1 MSMRGAS
8 GEAMVALGDQLA
20 TVAAADLAQF
30 GEDLFGVA
38 AVLRSEPGLRRV
50 ATDLSTDAAAKA
62 GLVREIFGTQLSA
75 PALDLVTEAVSR
87 RWTSGRDLAFGLEQL
102 GVRAIVKSASADA
115 GRLADELFTLAQ
127 VVDGSIDLRAALS
140 DPARSIEDKSA
151 LLKGLLDGKV
161 LPATLRLAA
170 LALNGTHRTVATALT
185 EYQKVAAEVR
195 DQSVAKVRVARELSD
210 ADRARLGEALA
221 RQYGRAVHLN
231 ISVEPG
237 LVGGMRVEIGDDVID
252 GSVASRLD
260 DARRRLA
267 G

>member
-8 GEAMVALGDQLA
+8 GEAMAALGDRLA
-20 TVAAADLAQF
+20 TVAAADLAQL

-50 ATDLSTDAAAKA
+50 ATDLSTDASAKA
-62 GLVREIFGTQLSA
+62 ALVREIFGDQLSA
-75 PALDLVTEAVSR
+75 PALELVSDAVSR
-87 RWTSGRDLAFGLEQL
+87 RWTSSRDLAFGLDDL
-102 GVRAIVKSASADA
+102 GVRAVVKSTSADA
-115 GRLADELFTLAQ
+115 GRLADELFALAQ
-127 VVDGSIDLRAALS
+127 VVDGSIELRSALS
-140 DPARSIEDKSA
+140 DPARSVEDKSE
-151 LLKGLLDGKV
+151 LLKGLLEDKV

-170 LALNGTHRTVATALT
+170 LALNGTHRTVATALA
-185 EYQKVAAEVR
+185 EYQKVAAEVS
-195 DQSVAKVRVARELSD
+195 DQGVAKVRVARELSEED
-210 ADRARLGEALA
+210 QARLGEALA

-231 ISVEPG
+231 ISVEPD
-237 LVGGMRVEIGDDVID
+237 LVGGMRVEIGNDVID

>member
-20 TVAAADLAQF
+20 EVGSADLAQF

-62 GLVREIFGTQLSA
+62 GLVREIFGSRLSA
-75 PALDLVTEAVSR
+75 PALDLVTDAVSR

-102 GVRAIVKSASADA
+102 GVRAVVRSASADA

-127 VVDGSIDLRAALS
+127 VVDGSSDLRAALS
-140 DPARSIEDKSA
+140 DPARSVEDKSA
-151 LLKGLLDGKV
+151 LLAQLLEGKV

-170 LALNGTHRTVATALT
+170 LALNGTHRTVAAALT

-210 ADRARLGEALA
+210 ADRTRLGAALA

-237 LVGGMRVEIGDDVID
+237 LVGGMRVEIGNDVID